1 MLLPIQFDRPGWLL
15 LLLLMIP
22 IVLLAWGG
30 LTRTGSKNR
39 TIAATVTRCFIV
51 ALLAVAVA
59 RPVWEKTG
67 KGVSVITVLD
77 RSQSV
82 PKSLQKKTISTL
94 QEWTAPEK
102 RGDNNKL
109 AVISVGRDAVI
120 GSMPSTL
127 TVFEPA
133 ANDPVVNATNLEKGV
148 QLALA
153 LLPQDTASRILV
165 VSDGNETDGLVLS
178 VANLAKANGVPIDVL
193 PLQYE
198 HKKEVMVEKVV
209 APSQTRIGQSIPI
222 RIILRSVAPATGTLH
237 LIQNGNEIDLTQ
249 DEAGNGLPLS
259 LKSGVNAVVFDIPI
273 HTGGAHQFETMW
285 VPSQESGESDTMSMN
300 NTGLAVSFVAQ
311 SGKVLLVS
319 NNEAASSHLE
329 SVLTS
334 SGLQTETVTP
344 EDIPRSSIGFSG
356 LDAVILADI
365 PRWEIDD
372 LQEQN
377 LYSFVHDVGGGLIMT
392 GGPTAFGAGGWIGSK
407 LEQAMPLRC
416 EPPQSRQLPRGA
428 LALIMHSCEM
438 PQGNYWGQKMA
449 NAAIDSLSELDYVGI
464 IEYDWNGGEFTLNNS
479 GWTLPLSLA
488 GNKVAAHDAVN
499 SLVFGDMQDF
509 ESPMQLAFN
518 GLIELDAAQRHVII
532 ITDGDPA
539 GPSQELLEAYRSY
552 EITVS
557 TVMVGG
563 HGSSIDRR
571 KMEGIATVTG
581 GRFYMVN
588 DPNQLPNIFI
598 KEAQLNSRSLLQE
611 GDSWPVAMQAGIS
624 GPVSEIESVPEV
636 GGYVVT
642 GNKGGFAQ
650 TPWFIPV
657 SDGEDPL
664 LAWWHYGLGKSIA
677 FTSDLGDRWATKWPS
692 WPSFPEFWEAAIR
705 WAMRGSSPPNMMVSS
720 RVEGERG
727 IVELE
732 AVDDDAGFLNF
743 MHSKAVVINP
753 DGEAIAL
760 DLQQTGPGRYHA
772 EFEAKDSG
780 AWLVNIAFQDAK
792 GDLTGRIPTA
802 VTVPYAKEY
811 ASTTANAALL
821 HELAQRTGGRV
832 LSFEDVDIVDL
843 FDETALDLPKS
854 PQPIWD
860 LLAILAAFVFILDIA
875 IRRLWIDKKSLQ
887 SMLEPV
893 ATVSSS
899 SVDALRKVHKP
910 VAKSKVDSLVQDG
923 SNKEVSKTEVTKHSQ
938 ENIEERED
946 NLSQLLKHKRNR
958 GGRDDKS

>member
-15 LLLLMIP
+15 LLLLIIP
-22 IVLLAWGG
+22 VVSLAWGG

-39 TIAATVTRCFIV
+39 TIASTVTRCFIV
-51 ALLAVAVA
+51 VLLAVAVA

-82 PKSLQKKTISTL
+82 PKSLQEETVSTL
-94 QEWTAPEK
+94 QEWTSPEK

-127 TVFEPA
+127 SIFEPA

-153 LLPQDTASRILV
+153 LLPKDTASRILV
-165 VSDGNETDGLVLS
+165 ISDGNETDGLVLS

-193 PLQYE
+193 PLHYE
-198 HKKEVMVEKVV
+198 HDREVMVEKVV

-222 RIILRSVAPATGTLH
+222 RVILRSVAPATGTLH

-273 HTGGAHQFETMW
+273 QTGGAHQFETMW
-285 VPSQESGESDTMSMN
+285 VPSHESDGADTMSMN

-311 SGKVLLVS
+311 SGKVLLVT
-319 NNEAASSHLE
+319 NNEVASSHLE

-334 SGLQTETVTP
+334 SGLQIETVTP
-344 EDIPRSSIGFSG
+344 ENIPRSSIGFSG

-392 GGPTAFGAGGWIGSK
+392 GGPSSFGAGGWIGSK
-407 LEQAMPLRC
+407 LELAMPLNC

-464 IEYDWNGGEFTLNNS
+464 IEYDWNGGDFTLNNS

-488 GNKVAAHDAVN
+488 GDKVAAHDAVN

-563 HGSSIDRR
+563 HGSSVDRR

-611 GDSWPVAMQAGIS
+611 GNSWPVAMRESIS
-624 GPVSEIESVPEV
+624 GPVSEIGSVPEV
-636 GGYVVT
+636 DGYVVT
-642 GNKGGFAQ
+642 GEKGGFAQ

-657 SDGEDPL
+657 SDGVDPL
-664 LAWWHYGLGKSIA
+664 LSWWHYGLGKSVA
-677 FTSDLGDRWATKWPS
+677 FTSDLGERWSTKWPS
-692 WPSFPEFWEAAIR
+692 WSNFPEFWESVIR
-705 WAMRGSSPPNMMVSS
+705 WAMRGSSPPNMMVTS

-732 AVDDDAGFLNF
+732 AVDDDAEFLNF
-743 MHSKAVVINP
+743 MNSKAVVINP
-753 DGEAIAL
+753 EGEAIAL
-760 DLQQTGPGRYHA
+760 ELQQTGPGRYHG
-772 EFEAKDSG
+772 EFEAKESG
-780 AWLVNIAFQDAK
+780 AWLVNIAFQDAN

-811 ASTTANAALL
+811 ASTTSNAALL

-832 LSFEDVDIVDL
+832 LSFEDIDIVDL
-843 FDETALDLPKS
+843 FDETDLNLPKS

-860 LLAILAAFVFILDIA
+860 LLAILAAFVFIFDVA

-893 ATVSSS
+893 ASVSSS

-910 VAKSKVDSLVQDG
+910 VSKSKDKSLAQNVLE
-923 SNKEVSKTEVTKHSQ
+923 KEVPKASNTKDTQ
-938 ENIEERED
+938 ESIENRDD